1 MINIDTSKILNKFS
15 QVKSDSNVIK
25 NRIAKMY
32 EYYFGEATDLPKYNR
47 RSNYVV
53 KEVTRVVESVMP
65 DLMRIFTSGLDYV
78 TITPRGA
85 EDDVAARL
93 LHEKINYDIMVEN
106 NGFEVLHDAI
116 KDALICYG
124 VIKYGWAKKKNVVY
138 KRFEKI
144 KQNELE
150 SLLFAYTS
158 SGVNY
163 EIVEY
168 EIVSSI
174 NGIIKVE
181 NANNNVLT
189 GTQPEVVTNTQEYVN
204 VTIKIVEEYGAPVIQ
219 AIPPEDVIFDYTSTD
234 ITKAFFAHRIKINK
248 KEAVLYGINSNAL
261 LSNTESNY
269 DIAKSTRN
277 EKIMSE
283 YNIIEDKDIVE
294 IWEIYWHDYDEKGDI
309 LPYKCIISG
318 NKIVKA
324 PEINVYGR
332 PPFVVCSA
340 IRVGH
345 TLIGRGLAEMAKESH
360 DLKTVLFRY
369 MLDNIYFQNNGRYII
384 NPRAV
389 IETDLINNNVPGG
402 VIRTRDGANPSE
414 AIMPVMPAPIA
425 PQFFN
430 IWNISDLQSQQEHGV
445 GDYMQGF
452 DSKTLNKTATGVT
465 QILNRSMQRV
475 ELIAR
480 VIAET
485 MLKDLVMNMIDMEIN
500 FMDREL
506 NIKIDED
513 WLNITPESIKGK
525 YGKYDVIV
533 DIGSST
539 GMREYKINQLIMLI
553 QTMVNQLT
561 LQLGVVDAEKI
572 ANLFRAVIQMMG
584 WKNVD
589 KFVNDVSKMQQQMPT
604 QPQFD
609 VNMLQQLLANGGINN
624 AG

>member
-1 MINIDTSKILNKFS
+1 MINIDTSKILNKFA
-15 QVKSDSNVIK
+15 QVKSDSDVVK

-32 EYYFGEATDLPKYNR
+32 EYYFGEASDLPKYNR

-85 EDDVAARL
+85 EDDMAARL

-106 NGFEVLHDAI
+106 KGFEILHDAI

-124 VIKYGWAKKKNVVY
+124 VIKYGWAKKKNVSY
-138 KRFEKI
+138 KQYKNI
-144 KQNELE
+144 KQEELE
-150 SLLFAYTS
+150 ALLFAYTS
-158 SGVNY
+158 SGVDY

-168 EIVSSI
+168 EVISNVS
-174 NGIIKVE
+174 GIIKAD
-181 NANNNVLT
+181 NMD
-189 GTQPEVVTNTQEYVN
+189 GSQQPQPEVIASNVQEYVN
-204 VTIKIVEEYGAPVIQ
+204 VTIKVVEEYGAPVIQ
-219 AIPPEDVIFDYTSTD
+219 AIPPEDVIFDYTATD
-234 ITKAFFAHRIKINK
+234 ITKAFFAHRLKINK
-248 KEAVLYGINSNAL
+248 KEAVLYGIDSEAL
-261 LSNTESNY
+261 SIATGNDY
-269 DIAKSTRN
+269 DIVKTTRN
-277 EKIMSE
+277 EKIMSDFTT
-283 YNIIEDKDIVE
+283 IEDKDVVE
-294 IWEIYWHDYDEKGDI
+294 IWEVYWHDYDEKGDI

-318 NKIVKA
+318 NKIVKM

-345 TLIGRGLAEMAKESH
+345 TLIGRGLAELAKESH

-369 MLDNIYFQNNGRYII
+369 MLDNIYFQNNGRYIV

-480 VIAET
+480 IIAET

-513 WLNITPESIKGK
+513 WINITPESVKGK
-525 YGKYDVIV
+525 YGKYDVVV

-553 QTMVNQLT
+553 QTMINQLT

-589 KFVNDVSKMQQQMPT
+589 KFVNDVSKMQQQMPM
-604 QPQFD
+604 QQQMD
-609 VNMLQQLLANGGINN
+609 VNMLQQILANGGIDNVR
-624 AG
+624 